1 MKTDEITTEEIKPRD
16 CLVRS
21 NVQLFSLRNI
31 LLTKNCIF
39 LVLYRKCQGRIA
51 HAHFLRNFPFL
62 ILVVFCVC
70 VPCLGYPFFF
80 ILFGFSSFCFV
91 FLFHFILRSYYAACI
106 IPSVIHA
113 FYCRVRWC
121 VTTAIA
127 QEVLHGK
134 VFFFFFHR
142 PLHNHL
148 LALSLLVL
156 SQSIPN
162 IEGRAFPPK

>member
-1 MKTDEITTEEIKPRD
+1 MSRPH
-16 CLVRS
+16 CARS
-21 NVQLFSLRNI
+21 FPPKLSISDSCR
-31 LLTKNCIF
+31 
-39 LVLYRKCQGRIA
+39 
-51 HAHFLRNFPFL
+51 FLRVRAVSGLPVFL
-62 ILVVFCVC
+62 HLIWFLQF
-70 VPCLGYPFFF
+70 L
-80 ILFGFSSFCFV
+80 FCFSIT
-91 FLFHFILRSYYAACI
+91 FHSAQLLRRVYHT
-106 IPSVIHA
+106 VIHA